1 MRRRNILKCA
11 RQSLGMVKR
20 KTKATT
26 VRFHDKQ
33 LQRVYEEARE
43 AFQRAGITLEDVLE
57 WFP

>member
-1 MRRRNILKCA
+1 
-11 RQSLGMVKR
+11 MVKR